1 MKTRTLPRL
10 LPLLLMLT
18 GCLQQVSSYAQSGSL
33 RPGWYTIGIHGGLSY
48 LQSDV
53 PVRLRGYGLGVNLG
67 KNLVH
72 SPSGGLDIDLRG
84 RLQYSSSYGLSPDR
98 NYAVAGNTAIDGSG
112 RWDYRSY
119 PPDLG
124 VSSGFVYNN
133 HKTHLAELGI
143 EALFTL
149 GRLRE
154 RTGIV
159 VSAYGGVGLDWTL
172 ALTDQGDAF
181 GTDYKAAY
189 AALDTTAARHERLR
203 TLRRTILDGG
213 YETLA
218 DGFAD
223 HPYGRLRFMPYWGI
237 ELGYDLTERWGIG
250 IGHKVTYS
258 GFDELDGYTVSGSRN
273 DLHHY
278 TYLQLWYR
286 FNAGR
291 SEDPPT
297 IRFTDPAYSPYHTRD
312 PYKAVTAEATNIRKP
327 EQLRLTHNGRDIP
340 FDFRKGRLT
349 TEIRLADG
357 LNTLVATAANTA
369 GSATAETLI
378 ILDEPE
384 QGEPVRIEFVR
395 PHERSSTVYDPRQD
409 IEARVRYLESLRELR
424 FFVDGKER
432 KDYSYDPL
440 TGRFTGRFTAQ
451 LTLAEGD
458 HTITLEGANRVGS
471 DRQSVVIRY
480 EKPVYPPQVRVI
492 SPAGQPHRTSSSSV
506 PVELETREISHR
518 DEIRLTYNGAAWTQ
532 FDFNA
537 SRGRITV
544 SLPLYPG
551 QNLLKAH
558 VRNKAGEAAAELV
571 VIYEEPYVPPVLRPE
586 VRITRVGE
594 AVYNQRTGDCQVDIS
609 AQLRHIDRREQVEIT
624 LGNQRITQFSYDPA
638 RGELSLSVRLRTG
651 TDLLRITVRNEAGSA
666 SDQREL
672 SCRAPEVRPRPA
684 VSILSPAQ
692 GAIFTTAAQEILA
705 DVLHVTSREQV
716 RLMLNGREVKGFGF
730 DTRTGRLQQT
740 LQLTP
745 GENRIAVHAA
755 TDQGSAQAE
764 VRVTLRVP
772 RPPAVR
778 ITTPRDGSSHSKPAV
793 TIRATTEEIS
803 RKDQV
808 TVTLNGAALSNFQ
821 WSARETVISATLREG
836 KNTLTVAVRNDDGR
850 AEATVTLYYV
860 NPVRLPAPV
869 ITWHQPDTRSG
880 SSRVSQADLEAGIQY
895 VTDPG
900 GVRLLV
906 NGKVMKDNGFDPAK
920 QYLATQIDLQ
930 RGSNQVIIEAT
941 NQSGSVRDT
950 VDILYEPRTGVL
962 PPTVR
967 ILSVSRP
974 VTDPFDPGSG
984 QSTILAQITGVSDRS
999 GISMRIQDQVVT
1011 DFQYDTATGRLEY
1024 RTRLPRGRVEI
1035 IVSAANAAGSRS
1047 DSTIV
1052 EF

>member
-1 MKTRTLPRL
+1 MKTRALTRL
-10 LPLLLMLT
+10 LPVLLLLT
-18 GCLQQVSSYAQSGSL
+18 GCLQVSSYAQSGSL
-33 RPGWYTIGIHGGLSY
+33 RPGWYTLGIHGGLSY

-98 NYAVAGNTAIDGSG
+98 NYGIAGNDAIDGTG
-112 RWDYRSY
+112 RWDYSSY

-159 VSAYGGVGLDWTL
+159 VSAYGGIGLDWAL
-172 ALTDQGDAF
+172 ALTDQGNAF
-181 GTDYKAAY
+181 GTDYKTAY
-189 AALDTTAARHERLR
+189 AALDTSAARHERLR

-218 DGFAD
+218 DGFTD

-250 IGHKVTYS
+250 VGHKVTYS
-258 GFDELDGYTVSGSRN
+258 GIDELDGYTVSDSRN

-278 TYLQLWYR
+278 TYLQVWYR

-312 PYKAVTAEATNIRKP
+312 PYKAVTAEVTNIRKP
-327 EQLRLTHNGRDIP
+327 EQLRLTQNGRDVA

-349 TEIRLADG
+349 AELRLVDG

-384 QGEPVRIEFVR
+384 HGEPVRIEFVR
-395 PHERSSTVYDPRQD
+395 PYERNSTVYEPRQD

-424 FFVDGKER
+424 FFVDGRER
-432 KDYSYDPL
+432 KDFSYDPL
-440 TGRFTGRFTAQ
+440 TGRFTTQ
-451 LTLAEGD
+451 LTLTEGE
-458 HTITLEGANRVGS
+458 HTVTLEGTNRVGS

-480 EKPVYPPQVRVI
+480 EKPVYPPQIRVV
-492 SPAGQPHRTSSSSV
+492 SPSGQPHRTSSSSIA
-506 PVELETREISHR
+506 VELETREISHR

-537 SRGRITV
+537 SRGRITTG
-544 SLPLYPG
+544 LPLYPG
-551 QNLLKAH
+551 QNILKAH
-558 VRNKAGEAAAELV
+558 VRNSAGEATTELV

-586 VRITRVGE
+586 IRITRVSD
-594 AVYNQRTGDCQVDIS
+594 AVYNQRSGDCQIDIT
-609 AQLRHIDRREQVEIT
+609 AQLRHIDRREQIEIT
-624 LGNQRITQFSYDPA
+624 LGNQRISQFSYDPA
-638 RGELSLSVRLRTG
+638 RGELSVSVRQRAG

-666 SDQREL
+666 SDQRDL
-672 SCRAPEVRPRPA
+672 YCRAPEVRPRPV
-684 VSILSPAQ
+684 VSILSPAS
-692 GAIFTTAAQEILA
+692 GATVTIASQDLLA

-716 RLMLNGREVKGFGF
+716 RLLLNGREVKGFGF
-730 DTRTGRLQQT
+730 DARTGRLQQT
-740 LQLTP
+740 LQLSP
-745 GENRIAVHAA
+745 GENRVAVHAT

-764 VRVTLRVP
+764 VRVTLRIP
-772 RPPAVR
+772 RPPSVR
-778 ITTPRDGSSHSKPAV
+778 ITTPGDGSSHSKAAV
-793 TIRATTEEIS
+793 TVKAATGEIS
-803 RKDQV
+803 KKDQV
-808 TVTLNGAALSNFQ
+808 TVTLNGARLQNFQ
-821 WSARETVISATLREG
+821 WSARETVIPATLREG
-836 KNTLTVAVRNDDGR
+836 KNTLTVAVRNDDGQ

-869 ITWHQPDTRSG
+869 ITWEQPESRS
-880 SSRVSQADLEAGIQY
+880 SSSKVNQAVLEARIQY

-900 GVRLLV
+900 GVRLLI
-906 NGKVMKDNGFDPAK
+906 NGKVQEQSGFEPAS
-920 QYLATQIDLQ
+920 QMLTRQVGLQ
-930 RGSNQVIIEAT
+930 RGDNQVVIEAT
-941 NQSGSVRDT
+941 NSSGSVRDT
-950 VDILYEPRTGVL
+950 VEITYEPRTGTL
-962 PPTVR
+962 PPTVK

-984 QSTILAQITGVSDRS
+984 QSTILAQITGVSDRKDV
-999 GISMRIQDQVVT
+999 SMRIQDQIVT
-1011 DFQYDTATGRLEY
+1011 DFQFDPATGRLEY

-1035 IVSAANAAGSRS
+1035 IVSATNAGGSRS